1 MFEKEISFIK
11 SLFNKENIALHEPC
25 FIGNEKKYLLE
36 CIDSGFVSSVGEF
49 VTRFEE
55 ALKEKTKARFVIA
68 TNTGTAALHIALLAN
83 GIDENC
89 EVITQ
94 SISFVATANAIAY
107 TGAKPVFL
115 DIDENTLSLSPKA
128 LEHFLE
134 NQTYQKDNLSYN
146 KTTHKPIKACVIMHT
161 FGLSAHIKA
170 IKELCEKYHIL
181 LIEDA
186 AEALGSTYENKA
198 LGTFGKCGILSFNGN
213 KIITGGCGGA
223 ILSDDENLAKLARH
237 LSTTAKIP
245 HPYEYDHD
253 RIAYN
258 YRLCNINAAIL
269 LAGLENLE
277 LFLENKRE
285 LAKIYKDFFKNHDK
299 CKFIDEKSNEK
310 SNFWLNTLLFKDE
323 NLRNIFLEEC
333 LKNNIFVRPVWKSLP
348 SLKAFQNC
356 QSNELINT
364 KKLEKR
370 LINLPSSVRIEIKR
384 NDGCILYFCHYS
396 FIFLDHIFIV
406 KSF

>member
-186 AEALGSTYENKA
+186 AEALGSTYENKT

-223 ILSDDENLAKLARH
+223 ILSDDENLVKLARH

-269 LAGLENLE
+269 FAGLENLE

-310 SNFWLNTLLFKDE
+310 SNFWLNTLLFKNE

-356 QSNELINT
+356 QSDELINT
-364 KKLEKR
+364 KNLEKR
-370 LINLPSSVRIEIKR
+370 LVNLPSSVRIANKKE
-384 NDGCILYFCHYS
+384 
-396 FIFLDHIFIV
+396 
-406 KSF
+406 

>member
-356 QSNELINT
+356 QSNGLINT

-370 LINLPSSVRIEIKR
+370 LINLPSSVRIANKKE
-384 NDGCILYFCHYS
+384 
-396 FIFLDHIFIV
+396 
-406 KSF
+406 

>member
-1 MFEKEISFIK
+1 MFKKEISFIK

-269 LAGLENLE
+269 FAGLENLE

-370 LINLPSSVRIEIKR
+370 LINLPSSVRIANKKE
-384 NDGCILYFCHYS
+384 
-396 FIFLDHIFIV
+396 
-406 KSF
+406 

>member
-1 MFEKEISFIK
+1 MFKKEISFIK

-146 KTTHKPIKACVIMHT
+146 KTTHKLIKACVIMHT

-269 LAGLENLE
+269 FAGLENLE

-310 SNFWLNTLLFKDE
+310 SNFWLNTLLFKNE

-333 LKNNIFVRPVWKSLP
+333 LKNNIFVRPIWKSLP

-356 QSNELINT
+356 QSDELINT
-364 KKLEKR
+364 KNLEKR
-370 LINLPSSVRIEIKR
+370 LVNLPSSVRIANKKE
-384 NDGCILYFCHYS
+384 
-396 FIFLDHIFIV
+396 
-406 KSF
+406 

>member
-310 SNFWLNTLLFKDE
+310 SNFWLNTLLFKNE

-364 KKLEKR
+364 KNLEKR
-370 LINLPSSVRIEIKR
+370 LVNLPSSVRIANKKE
-384 NDGCILYFCHYS
+384 
-396 FIFLDHIFIV
+396 
-406 KSF
+406 

>member
-269 LAGLENLE
+269 FAELENLE

-310 SNFWLNTLLFKDE
+310 SNFWLNTLLFKNE

-364 KKLEKR
+364 KNLEKR
-370 LINLPSSVRIEIKR
+370 LVNLPSSVRIANKKE
-384 NDGCILYFCHYS
+384 
-396 FIFLDHIFIV
+396 
-406 KSF
+406 

>member
-11 SLFNKENIALHEPC
+11 SLFNKENIALHKPC

-36 CIDSGFVSSVGEF
+36 CIDNGFVSSVGEF

-333 LKNNIFVRPVWKSLP
+333 LKNNIFVRPIWKSLP

-364 KKLEKR
+364 KNLEKR
-370 LINLPSSVRIEIKR
+370 LVNLPSSVRIANKKE
-384 NDGCILYFCHYS
+384 
-396 FIFLDHIFIV
+396 
-406 KSF
+406 

>member
-1 MFEKEISFIK
+1 MFKKEISFIK

-253 RIAYN
+253 MIAYN
-258 YRLCNINAAIL
+258 YRLCNVNAAIL

-277 LFLENKRE
+277 PFLENKRE

-299 CKFIDEKSNEK
+299 CEFIDEKSNEK
-310 SNFWLNTLLFKDE
+310 SNFWLNTLLFKNE

-370 LINLPSSVRIEIKR
+370 LINLPSSVRIANKKE
-384 NDGCILYFCHYS
+384 
-396 FIFLDHIFIV
+396 
-406 KSF
+406 

>member
-146 KTTHKPIKACVIMHT
+146 KTTHKLIKACVIMHT

-223 ILSDDENLAKLARH
+223 ILSDDENLAKLAKH

-310 SNFWLNTLLFKDE
+310 SNFWLNTLLFKNE

-333 LKNNIFVRPVWKSLP
+333 LKNNIFVRPIWKSLP

-356 QSNELINT
+356 QSDELINT
-364 KKLEKR
+364 KNLEKR
-370 LINLPSSVRIEIKR
+370 LVNLPSSVRR
-384 NDGCILYFCHYS
+384 N
-396 FIFLDHIFIV
+396 
-406 KSF
+406 

>member
-55 ALKEKTKARFVIA
+55 ALKEKTKTRFVIA

-146 KTTHKPIKACVIMHT
+146 KTTHKLIKACVIMHT

-186 AEALGSTYENKA
+186 AEALGSTYENKT

-370 LINLPSSVRIEIKR
+370 LINLPSSVRIANKKE
-384 NDGCILYFCHYS
+384 
-396 FIFLDHIFIV
+396 
-406 KSF
+406 

>member
-11 SLFNKENIALHEPC
+11 SLFNQENIALHEPC

-36 CIDSGFVSSVGEF
+36 CIDNGFVSSVGEF

-299 CKFIDEKSNEK
+299 CKFIDEKSNER
-310 SNFWLNTLLFKDE
+310 SNFWLNTLLFKNE

-370 LINLPSSVRIEIKR
+370 LINLPSSVRIANKKE
-384 NDGCILYFCHYS
+384 
-396 FIFLDHIFIV
+396 
-406 KSF
+406 

>member
-1 MFEKEISFIK
+1 MFKKEISFIK

-55 ALKEKTKARFVIA
+55 ALKEKTKTRFVIA

-128 LEHFLE
+128 LKHFLE

-146 KTTHKPIKACVIMHT
+146 KTTHKLIKACVIMHT

-245 HPYEYDHD
+245 HPYKYDHD

-333 LKNNIFVRPVWKSLP
+333 LKNNIFVRPIWKSLP

-364 KKLEKR
+364 KNLEKR
-370 LINLPSSVRIEIKR
+370 LVNLPSSVRIANKKE
-384 NDGCILYFCHYS
+384 
-396 FIFLDHIFIV
+396 
-406 KSF
+406 

>member
-370 LINLPSSVRIEIKR
+370 LINLPSSVRR
-384 NDGCILYFCHYS
+384 N
-396 FIFLDHIFIV
+396 
-406 KSF
+406 

>member
-1 MFEKEISFIK
+1 MFKKEISFIK

-223 ILSDDENLAKLARH
+223 ILNDDENLAKLARH

-370 LINLPSSVRIEIKR
+370 LINLPSSVRIANKKE
-384 NDGCILYFCHYS
+384 
-396 FIFLDHIFIV
+396 
-406 KSF
+406 

>member
-1 MFEKEISFIK
+1 MFKKEISFIK

-146 KTTHKPIKACVIMHT
+146 KTTHKLIKACVIMHT

-364 KKLEKR
+364 KNLEKR
-370 LINLPSSVRIEIKR
+370 LVNLPSSVRIANKKE
-384 NDGCILYFCHYS
+384 
-396 FIFLDHIFIV
+396 
-406 KSF
+406 

>member
-1 MFEKEISFIK
+1 MFKKEISFIK

-146 KTTHKPIKACVIMHT
+146 KTTHKLIKACVIMHT

-223 ILSDDENLAKLARH
+223 ILSDDENLAKLVRH

-269 LAGLENLE
+269 FAGLENLE

-299 CKFIDEKSNEK
+299 CKFIDEKSNER
-310 SNFWLNTLLFKDE
+310 SNFWLNTLLFKNE

-333 LKNNIFVRPVWKSLP
+333 LKNNIFVRPIWKSLP

-364 KKLEKR
+364 KNLEKR
-370 LINLPSSVRIEIKR
+370 LVNLPSSIRIANKKE
-384 NDGCILYFCHYS
+384 
-396 FIFLDHIFIV
+396 
-406 KSF
+406 

>member
-89 EVITQ
+89 EIITQ

-186 AEALGSTYENKA
+186 AEALGSTYENKT

-223 ILSDDENLAKLARH
+223 ILSDDENLVKLARH

-310 SNFWLNTLLFKDE
+310 SNFWLNTLLFKNE

-370 LINLPSSVRIEIKR
+370 LINLPSSVRIANKKE
-384 NDGCILYFCHYS
+384 
-396 FIFLDHIFIV
+396 
-406 KSF
+406 

>member
-1 MFEKEISFIK
+1 MFKKEISFIK

-269 LAGLENLE
+269 FAGLENLE

-299 CKFIDEKSNEK
+299 CKFIDEKSNER

-370 LINLPSSVRIEIKR
+370 LINLPSSVRIANKKE
-384 NDGCILYFCHYS
+384 
-396 FIFLDHIFIV
+396 
-406 KSF
+406 

>member
-146 KTTHKPIKACVIMHT
+146 KTTHKLIKACVIMHT

-323 NLRNIFLEEC
+323 NLRNIFLKEC
-333 LKNNIFVRPVWKSLP
+333 LKNNIFVRPIWKSLP

-364 KKLEKR
+364 KNLEKR
-370 LINLPSSVRIEIKR
+370 LVNLPSSVRIANKKE
-384 NDGCILYFCHYS
+384 
-396 FIFLDHIFIV
+396 
-406 KSF
+406 

>member
-11 SLFNKENIALHEPC
+11 SLFNQENIALHEPC

-36 CIDSGFVSSVGEF
+36 CIDNGFVSSVGEF

-310 SNFWLNTLLFKDE
+310 SNFWLNTLLFKNE

-348 SLKAFQNC
+348 SLKAFQDC
-356 QSNELINT
+356 QSDELINT
-364 KKLEKR
+364 KNLEKR
-370 LINLPSSVRIEIKR
+370 LVNLPSSVRRK
-384 NDGCILYFCHYS
+384 
-396 FIFLDHIFIV
+396 
-406 KSF
+406 

>member
-146 KTTHKPIKACVIMHT
+146 KTTHKLIKACVIMHT

-223 ILSDDENLAKLARH
+223 ILSDDENLAKLVRH

-269 LAGLENLE
+269 FAGLENLE

-310 SNFWLNTLLFKDE
+310 SNFWLNTLLFKNE

-364 KKLEKR
+364 KNLEKR
-370 LINLPSSVRIEIKR
+370 LVNLPSSVRIANKKE
-384 NDGCILYFCHYS
+384 
-396 FIFLDHIFIV
+396 
-406 KSF
+406 

>member
-128 LEHFLE
+128 LKHFLE

-370 LINLPSSVRIEIKR
+370 LINLPSSVRIANKKE
-384 NDGCILYFCHYS
+384 
-396 FIFLDHIFIV
+396 
-406 KSF
+406 

>member
-55 ALKEKTKARFVIA
+55 ALKEKTKTRFVIA

-223 ILSDDENLAKLARH
+223 ILSDDENLAKLAKH

-269 LAGLENLE
+269 FAGLENLE

-299 CKFIDEKSNEK
+299 CKFIDEKSNER
-310 SNFWLNTLLFKDE
+310 SNFWLNTLLFKNE

-370 LINLPSSVRIEIKR
+370 LINLPSSVRIANKKE
-384 NDGCILYFCHYS
+384 
-396 FIFLDHIFIV
+396 
-406 KSF
+406 

>member
-1 MFEKEISFIK
+1 MFENEIAFIK
-11 SLFNKENIALHEPC
+11 KLFNKEKIALHEPC

-55 ALKEKTKARFVIA
+55 ALKEKTKTRFVIA

-134 NQTYQKDNLSYN
+134 NQTYQKNNLSYN

-223 ILSDDENLAKLARH
+223 ILSDDENLAKLTRH

-310 SNFWLNTLLFKDE
+310 SNFWLNALCFKDE
-323 NLRNIFLEEC
+323 NLRNIFLQEC
-333 LKNNIFVRPVWKSLP
+333 LENNIFVRPVWKSLP
-348 SLKAFQNC
+348 SLKPFQTW
-356 QSNELINT
+356 QKDKLLNT
-364 KKLEKR
+364 QKLEKC
-370 LINLPSSVRIEIKR
+370 LVNLPSSVR
-384 NDGCILYFCHYS
+384 
-396 FIFLDHIFIV
+396 LD
-406 KSF
+406 KEK

>member
-146 KTTHKPIKACVIMHT
+146 KTTHKLIKACVIMHT

-223 ILSDDENLAKLARH
+223 ILSDDENLAKLAKH

-310 SNFWLNTLLFKDE
+310 SNFWLNTLLFKNE

-333 LKNNIFVRPVWKSLP
+333 LKNNIFVRPIWKSLP

-364 KKLEKR
+364 KNLEKR
-370 LINLPSSVRIEIKR
+370 LVNLPSSVRIANKKE
-384 NDGCILYFCHYS
+384 
-396 FIFLDHIFIV
+396 
-406 KSF
+406 

>member
-1 MFEKEISFIK
+1 MFKKEISFIK

-55 ALKEKTKARFVIA
+55 ALKEKTKARFAIA

-253 RIAYN
+253 MIAYN
-258 YRLCNINAAIL
+258 YRLCNVNAAIL

-277 LFLENKRE
+277 PFLENKRE

-299 CKFIDEKSNEK
+299 CEFIDEKSNEK

-348 SLKAFQNC
+348 SLKAFQDC
-356 QSNELINT
+356 QSDELINT
-364 KKLEKR
+364 KNLEKR
-370 LINLPSSVRIEIKR
+370 LVNLPSSVRIANKKE
-384 NDGCILYFCHYS
+384 
-396 FIFLDHIFIV
+396 
-406 KSF
+406 

>member
-11 SLFNKENIALHEPC
+11 SLFNKENITLHEPC

-49 VTRFEE
+49 VMRFEE
-55 ALKEKTKARFVIA
+55 ALKEKTKTRFVIA

-83 GIDENC
+83 GIDGNC

-134 NQTYQKDNLSYN
+134 NQTYQKNNLSYN
-146 KTTHKPIKACVIMHT
+146 KTTHKPIKACVVMHT

-245 HPYEYDHD
+245 HPYEYNHD
-253 RIAYN
+253 MVAYN

-277 LFLENKRE
+277 FFLENKRE
-285 LAKIYKDFFKNHDK
+285 LAKIYKDFFKNHNK

-310 SNFWLNTLLFKDE
+310 SNFWLNALLFKDE
-323 NLRNIFLEEC
+323 DLRNIFLEEC
-333 LKNNIFVRPVWKSLP
+333 LKNNISIRPVWKSLP

-356 QSNELINT
+356 QSDELINT

-370 LINLPSSVRIEIKR
+370 LINLPSSVRIANKKE
-384 NDGCILYFCHYS
+384 
-396 FIFLDHIFIV
+396 
-406 KSF
+406 

>member
-1 MFEKEISFIK
+1 MFKKEISFIK

-83 GIDENC
+83 SIDENC

-245 HPYEYDHD
+245 HPYKYDHD

-333 LKNNIFVRPVWKSLP
+333 LKNNIFVRPIWKSLP

-364 KKLEKR
+364 KNLEKR
-370 LINLPSSVRIEIKR
+370 LVNLPSSVRIANKKE
-384 NDGCILYFCHYS
+384 
-396 FIFLDHIFIV
+396 
-406 KSF
+406 

>member
-1 MFEKEISFIK
+1 MFKKEISFIK

-134 NQTYQKDNLSYN
+134 NQTYQKDNFSYN
-146 KTTHKPIKACVIMHT
+146 KTTHKLIKACVIMHT

-269 LAGLENLE
+269 FAGLENLE

-310 SNFWLNTLLFKDE
+310 SNFWLNTLLFKNE

-356 QSNELINT
+356 QSDELINT
-364 KKLEKR
+364 KNLEKR
-370 LINLPSSVRIEIKR
+370 LVNLPSSVRR
-384 NDGCILYFCHYS
+384 N
-396 FIFLDHIFIV
+396 
-406 KSF
+406 

>member
-1 MFEKEISFIK
+1 MFKKEISFIK

-146 KTTHKPIKACVIMHT
+146 KTTHKLIKACVIMHT

-223 ILSDDENLAKLARH
+223 ILSDDENLAKLAKH

-310 SNFWLNTLLFKDE
+310 SNFWLNTLLFKNE

-370 LINLPSSVRIEIKR
+370 LINLPSSIRIANKKE
-384 NDGCILYFCHYS
+384 
-396 FIFLDHIFIV
+396 
-406 KSF
+406 

>member
-83 GIDENC
+83 NIDENC

-134 NQTYQKDNLSYN
+134 NETYQKDNLSYN

-310 SNFWLNTLLFKDE
+310 SNFWLNTLLFKNE

-364 KKLEKR
+364 KNLEKR
-370 LINLPSSVRIEIKR
+370 LVNLPSSVRR
-384 NDGCILYFCHYS
+384 N
-396 FIFLDHIFIV
+396 
-406 KSF
+406 

>member
-1 MFEKEISFIK
+1 MFKKEISFIK

-348 SLKAFQNC
+348 SLKAFQDC
-356 QSNELINT
+356 QSDELINT
-364 KKLEKR
+364 KNLEKR
-370 LINLPSSVRIEIKR
+370 LVNLPSSVRRK
-384 NDGCILYFCHYS
+384 
-396 FIFLDHIFIV
+396 
-406 KSF
+406 

>member
-1 MFEKEISFIK
+1 MFKKEISFIK

-36 CIDSGFVSSVGEF
+36 CINSGFVSSVGEF

-223 ILSDDENLAKLARH
+223 ILSDDENLAKLAKH

-310 SNFWLNTLLFKDE
+310 SNFWLNTLLFKNE

-333 LKNNIFVRPVWKSLP
+333 LKNNIFVRPIWKSLP

-356 QSNELINT
+356 QSDELINT
-364 KKLEKR
+364 KNLEKR
-370 LINLPSSVRIEIKR
+370 LVNLPSSVRIANKKE
-384 NDGCILYFCHYS
+384 
-396 FIFLDHIFIV
+396 
-406 KSF
+406 

>member
-55 ALKEKTKARFVIA
+55 ALKEKTKTRFVIA

-83 GIDENC
+83 DIDENC

-333 LKNNIFVRPVWKSLP
+333 LKNNIFVRPIWKSLP

-364 KKLEKR
+364 KNLEKR
-370 LINLPSSVRIEIKR
+370 LVNLPSSVRIANKKE
-384 NDGCILYFCHYS
+384 
-396 FIFLDHIFIV
+396 
-406 KSF
+406 

>member
-1 MFEKEISFIK
+1 MFKKEISFIK

-83 GIDENC
+83 DIDENC

-299 CKFIDEKSNEK
+299 CKFIDEKSNER
-310 SNFWLNTLLFKDE
+310 SNFWLNTLLFKNE

-364 KKLEKR
+364 KNLEKR
-370 LINLPSSVRIEIKR
+370 LVNLPSSVRIANKKE
-384 NDGCILYFCHYS
+384 
-396 FIFLDHIFIV
+396 
-406 KSF
+406 

>member
-1 MFEKEISFIK
+1 MFKKEISFIK

-186 AEALGSTYENKA
+186 AEALGSTYENKT

-223 ILSDDENLAKLARH
+223 ILSDDENLVKLARH

-299 CKFIDEKSNEK
+299 CKFIDEKSNER
-310 SNFWLNTLLFKDE
+310 SNFWLNTLLFKNE

-370 LINLPSSVRIEIKR
+370 LINLPSSVRIANKKE
-384 NDGCILYFCHYS
+384 
-396 FIFLDHIFIV
+396 
-406 KSF
+406 

>member
-146 KTTHKPIKACVIMHT
+146 KTTHKLIKACVIMHT

-223 ILSDDENLAKLARH
+223 ILSDDENLAKLAKH

-310 SNFWLNTLLFKDE
+310 SNFWLNTLLFKNE

-333 LKNNIFVRPVWKSLP
+333 LKNNIFVRPIWKSLP

-364 KKLEKR
+364 KNLEKR
-370 LINLPSSVRIEIKR
+370 LVNLPSSVRR
-384 NDGCILYFCHYS
+384 N
-396 FIFLDHIFIV
+396 
-406 KSF
+406 

>member
-1 MFEKEISFIK
+1 MFKKEISFIK

-134 NQTYQKDNLSYN
+134 NQTYQKDNFSYN
-146 KTTHKPIKACVIMHT
+146 KTTHKLIKACVIMHT

-310 SNFWLNTLLFKDE
+310 SNFWLNTLLFKNE

-370 LINLPSSVRIEIKR
+370 LINLPSSVRIANKKE
-384 NDGCILYFCHYS
+384 
-396 FIFLDHIFIV
+396 
-406 KSF
+406 

>member
-310 SNFWLNTLLFKDE
+310 SNFWLNTLLFKNE

-370 LINLPSSVRIEIKR
+370 LVNLPSSVRIANKKE
-384 NDGCILYFCHYS
+384 
-396 FIFLDHIFIV
+396 
-406 KSF
+406 